1 VATRQLKFFED
12 LFIHFDRIRECDAQT
27 NRRTDGQT
35 PRYNIDRARLCTA
48 SRGKNRFGVYLRIKN
63 SENLIVVARGQ
74 QYDELHDVV
83 IHITDC

>member
-1 VATRQLKFFED
+1 MATRQLKFFED

-27 NRRTDGQT
+27 NG
-35 PRYNIDRARLCTA
+35 RADTA
-48 SRGKNRFGVYLRIKN
+48 LQHRSRSLMHSIARQKSFWRISSDKN